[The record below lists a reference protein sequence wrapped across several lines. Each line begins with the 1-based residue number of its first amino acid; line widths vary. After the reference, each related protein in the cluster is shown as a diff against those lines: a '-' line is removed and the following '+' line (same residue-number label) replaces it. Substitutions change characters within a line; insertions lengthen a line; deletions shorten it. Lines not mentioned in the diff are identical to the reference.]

1 MRMLSCLLG
10 LLAGILLGTPLAAQD
25 FPTRPI
31 HIIAPFGPGTATDTV
46 ARVVAAE
53 MSRRTGQSVV
63 VDNRPGAEG
72 QIGAQAAATAAPD
85 GYTIFVTTQ
94 TTQAINQH
102 VYKTLPYDPV
112 KSFAPISGLSSGAQ
126 IVMVRNDLPVKSIPE
141 LIALAR
147 AQPGK
152 LTFGSGNGSARGA
165 AELFRIMAKVD
176 LLGVPYK
183 TQPQVVADLLGDRID
198 MTFSDFTVGLPPV
211 RDGRARGLAVTS
223 PERYPGLEQFPTV
236 AESGLPGYE
245 SRPWNAAYAPAGTPR
260 PIIDK
265 LNQLIREAVA
275 SEVLSD
281 AAAHDA
287 CRAFSG
293 LAGGVGG
300 VAGEGN
306 REMGRDRPHRR
317 DEGTLSQRDMK
328 PSSPCD

>member
-1 MRMLSCLLG
+1 MRMLLC
-10 LLAGILLGTPLAAQD
+10 LLAGILQVAPLAAQD
-25 FPTRPI
+25 YPSRPI

-46 ARVVAAE
+46 ARVLAAE

-63 VDNRPGAEG
+63 VDNRAGAEG

-102 VYKTLPYDPV
+102 VYKSLPYDPV
-112 KSFAPISGLSSGAQ
+112 KSFAPISGLSGGAQ
-126 IVMVRNDLPVKSIPE
+126 MVVVRSDLPVKSIAE

-165 AELFRIMAKVD
+165 AELFKIMAKVD

-183 TQPQVVADLLGDRID
+183 TQPQVIADLLGGRID
-198 MTFSDFTVGLPPV
+198 VTFSDFTVGLPPV

-223 PERYPGLEQFPTV
+223 LERYPGLEQFPTV

-275 SEVLSD
+275 SEAYQTLLRTTLGVPFPGSPEEL
-281 AAAHDA
+281 AAWQDKEIVKWGEIV
-287 CRAFSG
+287 RI
-293 LAGGVGG
+293 AG
-300 VAGEGN
+300 
-306 REMGRDRPHRR
+306 
-317 DEGTLSQRDMK
+317 MK
-328 PSSPCD
+328 EP